1 MCAHGLTV
9 CAQVVTRKEVQEI
22 SSLLSCGYQ
31 VLIPS
36 DRLIWRSQS
45 LDTMDLGPSICSIP
59 WNGGLRSRRSIG
71 LEVFEGLDPSESLD
85 LEFPIPGILGFGGF
99 EGSESLESLDLMIS
113 IPRILG
119 IMMISIPNPPDS
131 RDIPGSSNTPILRI
145 RVL

>member
-1 MCAHGLTV
+1 
-9 CAQVVTRKEVQEI
+9 
-22 SSLLSCGYQ
+22 
-31 VLIPS
+31 
-36 DRLIWRSQS
+36 
-45 LDTMDLGPSICSIP
+45 MDLGPSICSIP

-119 IMMISIPNPPDS
+119 IMRISIPNPPDYGIS
-131 RDIPGSSNTPILRI
+131 RDPLILQYCVLEYYSIICTRAHIMHTPIHACMMW
-145 RVL
+145 